1 MAGNKVIAAIV
12 PLSDRTFIIGDAEL
26 MGYVG
31 CKTLASLHEKFT
43 ERKCGVSLKP
53 TSQIGKTKYYAKK
66 KVDEFIIAMN
76 EWQEVHV
83 AKRRK
88 QDDKA

>member
-1 MAGNKVIAAIV
+1 MAGNVKAAIV

-31 CKTLASLHEKFT
+31 CKTLISLKEKFT
-43 ERKCGVSLKP
+43 DRACGVSLKP

-66 KVDEFIIAMN
+66 EVDKFILMMN
-76 EWQEVHV
+76 EYQEV
-83 AKRRK
+83 KL
-88 QDDKA
+88 

>member
-1 MAGNKVIAAIV
+1 MKGRNVTAAIV

-31 CKTLASLHEKFT
+31 CKTLISLKEKFT
-43 ERKCGVSLKP
+43 DRACGVSLKP

-66 KVDEFIIAMN
+66 EVDKFILKMN
-76 EWQEVHV
+76 EYQEV
-83 AKRRK
+83 KL
-88 QDDKA
+88 